1 MTRFIPKI
9 NREQKV
15 LVMLKCVKK
24 IRSSQDNIICIS
36 FCCLPLLSGKSMI
49 LFSFSQRTLKQKIF
63 AKTTTHTKFVWDW
76 VVHVYYK
83 CIDNIYI
90 TLASLIWQAVFKNSS
105 CLIDFEKYSGCLPNI
120 VLELHFVILDF
131 SALCFFMFF
140 TINTIISW
148 SAVNP
153 GELCGPKKRRI
164 TRVHSVSQ
172 GVTKNC
178 HFSDLG
184 PAIMVELWPFKKKLE
199 NQSSSTHRAH
209 LK

>member
-9 NREQKV
+9 NREHKV
-15 LVMLKCVKK
+15 LVLLKFVKK

-90 TLASLIWQAVFKNSS
+90 TLASLIWQAVFKNWSVLKLTLKSIVVACQIS
-105 CLIDFEKYSGCLPNI
+105 CLNCTSLFWISVHCA
-120 VLELHFVILDF
+120 
-131 SALCFFMFF
+131 SLCFL
-140 TINTIISW
+140 
-148 SAVNP
+148 P
-153 GELCGPKKRRI
+153 
-164 TRVHSVSQ
+164 
-172 GVTKNC
+172 
-178 HFSDLG
+178 
-184 PAIMVELWPFKKKLE
+184 
-199 NQSSSTHRAH
+199 
-209 LK
+209 

>member
-9 NREQKV
+9 NREHKV
-15 LVMLKCVKK
+15 LVMLKCDKK

-105 CLIDFEKYSGCLPNI
+105 VYYWLWLLCLPNI
-120 VLELHFVILDF
+120 VLELHFFILDF
-131 SALCFFMFF
+131 SALWLLYVFYHKHHNQLVC
-140 TINTIISW
+140 
-148 SAVNP
+148 
-153 GELCGPKKRRI
+153 
-164 TRVHSVSQ
+164 SQ
-172 GVTKNC
+172 PWRT
-178 HFSDLG
+178 
-184 PAIMVELWPFKKKLE
+184 LW
-199 NQSSSTHRAH
+199 T
-209 LK
+209 